1 METSVDNDLSLQ
13 TEQCSL
19 RMYYKQTERK
29 KATFKWKNA
38 DDRKSENHNGLGW
51 LAGCAEVVRTIRYR
65 PSWRASV
72 TRSPAAYDK
81 RIVLRTH
88 FVHTYPRT
96 PGTNIPLHTPYFC
109 RSNYSWQYRTLLSHQ
124 ATSSLVPVMV
134 VLVTSLRARA
144 HTHTQSGRI

>member
-1 METSVDNDLSLQ
+1 MNIWRSSTKLEIVILDQHPVASKEQFLFARRTMQMETSVDNDLSLQ

-38 DDRKSENHNGLGW
+38 DYRKSENHNGLGW
-51 LAGCAEVVRTIRYR
+51 LAGLLDVPRWCVPSDTR
-65 PSWRASV
+65 PSWRVSV

-88 FVHTYPRT
+88 FVHTYPHT
-96 PGTNIPLHTPYFC
+96 PGTNMPFHTPYFC
-109 RSNYSWQYRTLLSHQ
+109 RSNYSW
-124 ATSSLVPVMV
+124 
-134 VLVTSLRARA
+134 
-144 HTHTQSGRI
+144 